1 MHMYMFNRID
11 ITLQKQFCFLFL
23 FLNILLKVFPIPKK
37 FSKHNFYMTSVALL
51 YSYLFNQPSTIGH
64 LNNFWVLAIISN
76 ITMPIFIKMAITA
89 QFIIAKNLKCLTQWL
104 TTEK

>member
-1 MHMYMFNRID
+1 
-11 ITLQKQFCFLFL
+11 
-23 FLNILLKVFPIPKK
+23 
-37 FSKHNFYMTSVALL
+37 MTSIALL
-51 YSYLFNQPSTIGH
+51 YYYLFNQPSTIGH

-89 QFIIAKNLKCLTQWL
+89 QFIIRKKLKCLTQCL